1 MQTKAELFNILG
13 ISDSTYSKNKRLN
26 TFIDNFNDIN
36 TEDIFSIIGGT
47 FENAHSKLSIQCNS
61 CNKTKSISPS
71 NLLDVRNKKFKY
83 TCSCTPK
90 ITTKSENYDWLIP
103 TDASPLQKKRALHFI
118 NIFKECNRKSGNF
131 FSIKRG
137 NLFRGVNTELE
148 FICNH
153 CGNIV
158 KAKPS
163 FVVHSTKMEFKK
175 GCTKCRYKR
184 SADNQRFSL
193 ETFLNKLEAKYPS
206 VKEKMDFS
214 LAEYKDT
221 NTKIEVICKIT
232 GKPFFI
238 RPRELMMG
246 NGSPHLHHQN
256 KSNGDSKVENEI
268 YMFIRK
274 ILPDDIEVLKNVK
287 GLLPSDKRKE
297 IDIYIPSMKIGI
309 EVNGIFWHSI
319 NKTNRA
325 RKKYHIFEKM
335 EEAYDQGIRIYNIF
349 DCEWSRTRKKLKSRL
364 KSLLQV
370 NSYKI
375 FARKCVVKKIC
386 PKEANAFLDTY
397 HMQGKCKASFNYGL
411 FFEDELCAVMTFSK
425 TRKLLNR
432 NDEGVLE
439 LLRFA
444 SVSDINIVGGFSKL
458 LKFAIKDFKESRLN
472 INSIISYANLRYSFG
487 EVYIKNGFELT
498 SVSNPGYWYTD
509 KFYGQ
514 IFHRANFQKR
524 FLKEKL
530 EYFDETLSEQQN
542 MINNGYGIIYDCG
555 NLLFTLSI

>member
-1 MQTKAELFNILG
+1 MQISKFDELTDG
-13 ISDSTYSKNKRLN
+13 SSSKIYINNLNK
-26 TFIDNFNDIN
+26 FIDSFN
-36 TEDIFSIIGGT
+36 
-47 FENAHSKLSIQCNS
+47 
-61 CNKTKSISPS
+61 
-71 NLLDVRNKKFKY
+71 
-83 TCSCTPK
+83 
-90 ITTKSENYDWLIP
+90 
-103 TDASPLQKKRALHFI
+103 
-118 NIFKECNRKSGNF
+118 ECNINNEYSLSPTIKYKSVQDKIEVIHNKCKKSFLMTPTNLIAVRKKE
-131 FSIKRG
+131 IK
-137 NLFRGVNTELE
+137 T
-148 FICNH
+148 
-153 CGNIV
+153 
-158 KAKPS
+158 
-163 FVVHSTKMEFKK
+163 
-175 GCTKCRYKR
+175 GCPHCRYKKA
-184 SADNQRFSL
+184 ADTQRFSL
-193 ETFLNKLEAKYPS
+193 ETFVSKLEAKYPS
-206 VKEKMDFS
+206 VKDKMDFS
-214 LAEYKDT
+214 LSKYKDT
-221 NTKIEVICKIT
+221 NTKIEVICKTT

-274 ILPDDIEVLKNVK
+274 ILPNDIEILKNVK

-349 DCEWSRTRKKLKSRL
+349 DCEWARTRKKLKSRL
-364 KSLLQV
+364 KSLLQA

-375 FARKCVVKKIC
+375 FARKCAVKKIT
-386 PKEANAFLDTY
+386 PKESNVFLDTY
-397 HMQGKCKASFNYGL
+397 HMQGKCNASFNYGL
-411 FFEDELCAVMTFSK
+411 FFEDELCAVITFSK

-432 NDEGVLE
+432 NDENTLE

-444 SVSDINIVGGFSKL
+444 SISDINIVGGFSKL
-458 LKFAIKDFKESRLN
+458 LNFAIKDFKESNLN

-514 IFHRANFQKR
+514 VFHRANFQKR
-524 FLKEKL
+524 LLSEKL
-530 EYFDETLSEQQN
+530 ENFDESLSEQQN
-542 MINNGYGIIYDCG
+542 MLNNGYGIIYDCG